1 MSSLPLRPRKTAMS
15 GQIRPGPLHA
25 PGNQTPPNFVSPHRH
40 GLRKQQAVLLPD
52 QDPSIWNRL
61 RTPTHPGFQ
70 HLKGQPGRNLFSLR
84 FNNAGKRLGGIIRSW
99 RPFRGRLA
107 FAVELLDLL
116 PSNNPDRDALWSIK
130 ILCLLKPC
138 ECLTDTC
145 NSPSS
150 TGSIS
155 HARTVV
161 LERQPIGSGCSGN
174 VSSRSTSKSS
184 KKSIIPPSPST
195 FIIFRSLS
203 PVITGIP
210 STVCNSISQMPTGA
224 SDTTFR
230 INFFFPLLSGM
241 LPTIVTH
248 HHHVRLYILCP
259 AILPHSRIFQHQRHG
274 SPFASFTLTG
284 SVTASRQEM
293 TTGSSPFAS
302 THCAPADGSHSGT
315 SIRPK
320 ILSSRFKNML
330 FTSGAFRPTE
340 SFRVTRTG
348 SSWQQ

>member
-230 INFFFPLLSGM
+230 INFFF
-241 LPTIVTH
+241 
-248 HHHVRLYILCP
+248 
-259 AILPHSRIFQHQRHG
+259 
-274 SPFASFTLTG
+274 
-284 SVTASRQEM
+284 
-293 TTGSSPFAS
+293 SSPFRN
-302 THCAPADGSHSGT
+302 APHHSNPPPPCPPLHPLPGHPSPFPHLPAPEARKPLRQLYPDGLRHGLPAGNDNRKLPLRFHPLRPSGRQPFRNIHT
-315 SIRPK
+315 SENPVLK
-320 ILSSRFKNML
+320 I
-330 FTSGAFRPTE
+330 
-340 SFRVTRTG
+340 
-348 SSWQQ
+348 

>member
-1 MSSLPLRPRKTAMS
+1 MESAPDADTSRLPTLKRDSQAETFSPSVLTTPEKGLAASSEAGGLLEEDSHLPS
-15 GQIRPGPLHA
+15 
-25 PGNQTPPNFVSPHRH
+25 N
-40 GLRKQQAVLLPD
+40 
-52 QDPSIWNRL
+52 
-61 RTPTHPGFQ
+61 
-70 HLKGQPGRNLFSLR
+70 SLIS
-84 FNNAGKRLGGIIRSW
+84 F
-99 RPFRGRLA
+99 
-107 FAVELLDLL
+107 

-230 INFFFPLLSGM
+230 INFFFFLSF
-241 LPTIVTH
+241 PE
-248 HHHVRLYILCP
+248 C
-259 AILPHSRIFQHQRHG
+259 
-274 SPFASFTLTG
+274 SP
-284 SVTASRQEM
+284 
-293 TTGSSPFAS
+293 P
-302 THCAPADGSHSGT
+302 
-315 SIRPK
+315 
-320 ILSSRFKNML
+320 
-330 FTSGAFRPTE
+330 
-340 SFRVTRTG
+340 
-348 SSWQQ
+348 